1 MRLTCPACHAE
12 QSLEA
17 ALGREADARAVA
29 ALVERCLP
37 LGAAL
42 VRYIALFRPAKR
54 RLGLDRL
61 VTLMMELMPDI
72 ERGAIARKGRD
83 WAAPQALWQQAI
95 EQMLAARDKG
105 TLSLPLTSHGY
116 LYEVLCALSDKAE
129 AVAERDAEEQRRQRR
144 EAGPQAPSAAPVA
157 QVLAAAALPATPA
170 SAEAIQSARAAAM
183 RLRIS
188 QAERALAKPAADTTS
203 STSTEEP

>member
-72 ERGAIARKGRD
+72 ERGAITRKGRD
-83 WAAPQALWQQAI
+83 WAAPQQLWQQAI
-95 EQMLAARDKG
+95 EQVLATRDKG
-105 TLSLPLTSHGY
+105 TLTLPLTSHGY
-116 LYEVLCALSDKAE
+116 LYEVLCGMSDKAE
-129 AVAERDAEEQRRQRR
+129 AAAERETEDQRRQRHTT
-144 EAGPQAPSAAPVA
+144 GPRDEDAAPA
-157 QVLAAAALPATPA
+157 AAVLARAVVAPAEPVAPANPAAI
-170 SAEAIQSARAAAM
+170 EAARAASA
-183 RLRIS
+183 RLRAGS
-188 QAERALAKPAADTTS
+188 YARQAVAPIP
-203 STSTEEP
+203 STPEEP